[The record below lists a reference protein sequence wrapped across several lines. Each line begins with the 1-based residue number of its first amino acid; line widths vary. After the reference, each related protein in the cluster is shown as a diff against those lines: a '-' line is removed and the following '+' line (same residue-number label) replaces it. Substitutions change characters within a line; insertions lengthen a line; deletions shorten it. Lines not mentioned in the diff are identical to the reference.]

1 MKQKM
6 QYSRRGFLRTVS
18 VVSAGMLVSIT
29 GTSFLSACSSNRT
42 VEEISAQSGI
52 PVSVGK
58 EEPDLEVN
66 LRAVQAEQSIFP
78 GPKTR
83 VWKYEGEVVRGD
95 KESLQIIRDSY
106 LGPIFRVKK
115 GQWVRVNLIN
125 NVEEETIIHWHGL
138 HLSEEMDGHPMYVIQ
153 PGETY
158 QYDFNVL
165 NRAGTYWYHPHP
177 HTVTGPQVFRGLAGF
192 FLVSDDEE
200 LQVGLPAGEYD
211 IPLVLQDRVVD
222 ANNQWVYLSGGQME
236 RMIGVLGDQIL
247 VNGRPNFTLSAAA
260 SPYRLRVLNGS
271 NARIYKLAWEDGT
284 PLTVIGTD
292 GGLLERPVE
301 RPYVMLGPGERVE
314 LWADFS
320 GNKTGEPIRL
330 VSKPF
335 SAGMTGG
342 MMGGMMGGSSSLAN
356 GAPFPILEVEIDRE
370 TSGEALALPDRL
382 SVIERYRVE
391 DAVNG
396 NRPRT
401 FTLGMGGMGMGR
413 GMMGGGMA
421 WTINGRSFEMEDVA
435 QDEIVKLNTLEAWVY
450 DNLTGGGG
458 MGMMGGMM
466 QMAHPMHIHGVQFQV
481 VERQVDPDFSRDYET
496 VREGF
501 VDDGWKDTIL
511 IMPGE
516 RVKLLVHFEHFP
528 GLFLNHCHNL
538 EHEDLGMMRNYKVVE

>member
-1 MKQKM
+1 MKQKK
-6 QYSRRGFLRTVS
+6 QYSRRGFLRTAS
-18 VVSAGMLVSIT
+18 AISAGVLVSLT
-29 GTSFLSACSSNRT
+29 GTGFLSACSRNDKES
-42 VEEISAQSGI
+42 SPQAGI
-52 PVSVGK
+52 LVTEGK

-66 LRAVQAEQSIFP
+66 LRAVQAEQQIFL

-106 LGPIFRVKK
+106 LGPIFRVRK

-138 HLSEEMDGHPMYVIQ
+138 HLSEDMDGHPKYVIQ
-153 PGETY
+153 PGESY
-158 QYDFNVL
+158 QYDFSVL

-177 HTVTGPQVFRGLAGF
+177 HAITGPQVFRGLAGF

-200 LQVGLPAGEYD
+200 QQTGLPSGEYD

-236 RMIGVLGDQIL
+236 RMMGVLGDHIL
-247 VNGRPNFTLSAAA
+247 VNGQPNFTFSAAA
-260 SPYRLRVLNGS
+260 RPYRLRILNGS
-271 NARIYKLAWEDGT
+271 NSRMYKLAWEDDT

-292 GGLLERPVE
+292 GGLLERAVE
-301 RPYVMLGPGERVE
+301 RPYVMLSPGERVE
-314 LWADFS
+314 LWTDFS
-320 GNKTGEPIRL
+320 EKKTGETIRL
-330 VSKPF
+330 VSKSF

-356 GAPFPILEVEIDRE
+356 GAPFPILEVRIDRE
-370 TSGEALALPDRL
+370 TSGEALALPNQL
-382 SVIERYRVE
+382 SLIERYRLE

-421 WTINGRSFEMEDVA
+421 WTINGRTFEMEDIA
-435 QDEIVKLNTLEAWVY
+435 KDEIVKLNTLEAWVY
-450 DNLTGGGG
+450 DNLTRGGG

-511 IMPGE
+511 VMPGE
-516 RVKLLVHFEHFP
+516 RVKLLVRFEHFP

-538 EHEDLGMMRNYKVVE
+538 EHEDLGMMRNYKVIE

>member
-42 VEEISAQSGI
+42 DEEISAQSGI
-52 PVSVGK
+52 PVTVGK

-66 LRAVQAEQSIFP
+66 LRAVQAEQSVFP

-138 HLSEEMDGHPMYVIQ
+138 HLSEEMDGHPKYVIQ

-211 IPLVLQDRVVD
+211 IPLVLQDRMVD

-236 RMIGVLGDQIL
+236 RMSGVLGDQIL

-260 SPYRLRVLNGS
+260 SPYRLRILNGS

>member
-42 VEEISAQSGI
+42 DEEISAQSGI
-52 PVSVGK
+52 PVTVGK

-66 LRAVQAEQSIFP
+66 LRAVQAEQSVFP

-138 HLSEEMDGHPMYVIQ
+138 HLSEEMDGHPKYVIQ

-177 HTVTGPQVFRGLAGF
+177 HSVTGPQVFRGLAGF

-211 IPLVLQDRVVD
+211 IPLVLQDRMVD

-236 RMIGVLGDQIL
+236 RMSGVLGDQIL

-260 SPYRLRVLNGS
+260 SPYRLRILNGS

-396 NRPRT
+396 NRPLT